1 MSHLTVA
8 ASEDAFRRLFATV
21 RDNISESTAGNADLG
36 PFSVSWNVGFL
47 LEDGTVD
54 LQNDN
59 SVLVSELDVVYDPLQ
74 LNFGIDIPEIC
85 IGGFCIL
92 ALPFVGC
99 VLRAPRICVF
109 SADPDINL
117 PIDISGLVESE
128 ISGSFRINTRHFED
142 PARTPTMTNLDAED
156 AGVPDKWQFLLDP
169 IWLDIDPLDI
179 ADTVGNILDQ
189 AIENVVD
196 GLLGFLPG
204 WARDLIKAILGPIV
218 DLVRVILDIADDI
231 DEWLSNLLGV
241 SIGILDFVATI
252 VADYFADRYPIFEF
266 EDPFPI
272 LDYEGPLIP
281 VKIPVRAVGVNVTD
295 DEMILTADVGA

>member
-8 ASEDAFRRLFATV
+8 ASEDTFRRLFAAV
-21 RDNISESTAGNADLG
+21 RDNVSESTSGSADLG
-36 PFSVSWNVGFL
+36 PFSVSWNVGFR
-47 LEDGTVD
+47 LEDGTIE
-54 LQNDN
+54 LQSDN

-99 VLRAPRICVF
+99 VLRVPRICIF

-128 ISGSFRINTRHFED
+128 ISGSFRINTRQFVD
-142 PARTPTMTNLDAED
+142 PGRTPAMTNLDAED
-156 AGVPDKWQFLLDP
+156 ANVPDKWQFLLDP
-169 IWLDIDPLDI
+169 IWLDIDPIDI

-218 DLVRVILDIADDI
+218 DLVRAILDIADDI

-266 EDPFPI
+266 EDPFPV
-272 LDYEGPLIP
+272 LDYDGPLIP
-281 VKIPVRAVGVNVTD
+281 VKIPVRGVGVNITD

>member
-8 ASEDAFRRLFATV
+8 ASEDTFRRLFATV
-21 RDNISESTAGNADLG
+21 RDNISESTSGSADLG
-36 PFSVSWNVGFL
+36 PFTVAWNVGFR

-74 LNFGIDIPEIC
+74 LSFGIDIPEIC

-99 VLRAPRICVF
+99 VLRVPRICIF

-128 ISGSFRINTRHFED
+128 ISGSFRINTRQFVD
-142 PARTPTMTNLDAED
+142 PGRTPAMTNLDAED
-156 AGVPDKWQFLLDP
+156 ANVPDKWQFLLDP
-169 IWLDIDPLDI
+169 IWLDIDPIDI

-218 DLVRVILDIADDI
+218 DLVRAILDIADDI

-266 EDPFPI
+266 EDPFPV
-272 LDYEGPLIP
+272 LDYDGPLIP
-281 VKIPVRAVGVNVTD
+281 VKIPVRGVGVNITD